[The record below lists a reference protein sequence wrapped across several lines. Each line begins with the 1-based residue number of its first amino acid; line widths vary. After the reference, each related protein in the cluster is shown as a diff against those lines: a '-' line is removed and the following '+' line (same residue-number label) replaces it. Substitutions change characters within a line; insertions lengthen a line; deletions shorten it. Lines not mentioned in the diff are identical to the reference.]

1 MVLKNGHAR
10 KAAELFHN
18 ENETKIQQ
26 AHNIE
31 KENRSL
37 IESTESL
44 ATLTKYDVHH
54 TFESENI
61 RQKVSFRSFQQK
73 NTILVQ
79 PISKVYRACFKEPRA
94 GQDNILTPYP
104 TLYDASHLAIH
115 HLPSLFEPYW
125 PNKLFQLS
133 NSTRLIPENPIRKND

>member
-26 AHNIE
+26 AHNME
-31 KENRSL
+31 KDNRSL

-61 RQKVSFRSFQQK
+61 RQKVNFISYIHTEHTFSTISFK
-73 NTILVQ
+73 
-79 PISKVYRACFKEPRA
+79 
-94 GQDNILTPYP
+94 D
-104 TLYDASHLAIH
+104 
-115 HLPSLFEPYW
+115 
-125 PNKLFQLS
+125 LS
-133 NSTRLIPENPIRKND
+133 NVFQKAKS

>member
-61 RQKVSFRSFQQK
+61 RQKVSFSTFRQKTNNFSTTNFKGLSSVFQRAKSWSRQYSHAVSYALRCFSSGNLSFTK
-73 NTILVQ
+73 FI
-79 PISKVYRACFKEPRA
+79 
-94 GQDNILTPYP
+94 
-104 TLYDASHLAIH
+104 
-115 HLPSLFEPYW
+115 
-125 PNKLFQLS
+125 
-133 NSTRLIPENPIRKND
+133 